1 MAFTPVCKPML
12 PLASKLR
19 PYLERIDTN
28 RYYSNWGPL
37 TREFEEQL
45 ANHFGVAANELV
57 TAANGTLALT
67 QTLKAFNVRSG
78 SVCVMPSWTFT
89 ATPASAICAGLV
101 PYFIDVDY
109 QSWSISPAD
118 VIPLLKTQEVG
129 AVIPVAPF
137 GALLDIR
144 AWEKFHD
151 DTGIPVIIDAA
162 AGFDSFSATNRVSSV
177 AIPFMVS
184 LHATKV
190 FGIGEGAVV
199 VTGNRELTKKIRMGG
214 NFGFHNSRESLIPG
228 TNTKLS
234 EYASAVGLAALDEW
248 PEKRRNWQ
256 QLRRDFNNYL
266 KRIPYLSKVSF
277 ADQSW
282 ISPYGLVQLMP
293 PCSIEVIQRE
303 LSKLDIETLAWWG
316 KGCHTQSAY
325 NQCPRGDLQVTEY
338 LGKHVLGLPFWIGLE
353 ESQIALIFDKLGAVL
368 SQLVMRNELNYA
380 ES

>member
-12 PLASKLR
+12 PCASKLR
-19 PYLERIDTN
+19 PYLERIDAN

-45 ANHFGVAANELV
+45 ADHFGVAANELV
-57 TAANGTLALT
+57 TSANGTLALT
-67 QTLKAFNVRSG
+67 QTLKSFNVLPG

-89 ATPASAICAGLV
+89 ATPASAMYAGLV

-109 QSWSISPAD
+109 KDWCISPAD
-118 VIPLLKTQEVG
+118 VMPLLKTQNVG

-144 AWEKFHD
+144 AWEQFHD
-151 DTGIPVIIDAA
+151 DTGIPIIIDAA
-162 AGFDSFSATNRVSSV
+162 AGFDSFSAINRVASV
-177 AIPFMVS
+177 SIPFMVS

-190 FGIGEGAVV
+190 LGIGEGAVV
-199 VTGNRELTKKIRMGG
+199 VTGNQELTKHIRMQG

-228 TNTKLS
+228 SNAKLS

-256 QLRRDFNNYL
+256 QLTRVFDKYL
-266 KRIPYLSKVSF
+266 QKIPYLSKVSF
-277 ADQSW
+277 SNQSW
-282 ISPYGLVQLMP
+282 ISSYGLIQFMP
-293 PCSIEVIQRE
+293 PCSIEVIQLE

-325 NQCPRGDLQVTEY
+325 NQCPRSDLQVTEY

-353 ESQIALIFDKLGAVL
+353 ESQIALMFDKLGDVL
-368 SQLVMRNELNYA
+368 SKLAMRDELNYA
-380 ES
+380 